1 MPLDKSLKKVMVI
14 GSGPIII
21 GQAAEFDYAG
31 TQACMAL
38 KEEGIQ
44 VVLVNSNPATIMTD
58 PGIADQVYMEPL
70 TPTFIKKIIRKE
82 KPDGLLPTLGGQI
95 GLNLAVELAEEGFLE
110 AEGVRLLGTQV
121 EAIQKAEDRDLFNQ
135 MLEMINEPV
144 AESRV
149 VGTLEDALDFSEIIG
164 YPLIVRPAYTMG
176 GTGGGIASNK
186 NELREIARIGLKSS
200 RVHQILVERCVSGWK
215 EIEFEVMRDA
225 NNTCITVCSMENVDP
240 VGVHTG
246 DSIVA
251 APSQTLANREYQMLR
266 TASLNII
273 RALGVEGGCNV
284 QFALD
289 PDSMNYVVIEVN
301 PRVSRSS
308 ALASKATGYPIARIA
323 SKIAVG
329 LHLDEIQN
337 PITGMGHAAFE
348 PALDYVVLKIPRW
361 PFDKFALADR
371 QLGTQ
376 MKATG
381 EVMAL
386 DRSFEGALMKG
397 IRSLELNRTS
407 MVLNELDSMTD
418 DDLLER
424 ISARDDERIF
434 YIATALAR
442 GIKSET
448 IHRLTGMDQFFLAKI
463 KNITDIENQLKEES
477 LETISDDLL
486 RTAKGMNLADC
497 HIALM
502 LKTTESNLRRYRKEK
517 NLLPAYHMVDTC
529 AGEFPAVTPYFY
541 SSYEGKNEALP
552 TERRKILILGSG
564 PIRIG
569 QGVEFDYCTVHSLW
583 ALREMGIESIVINNN
598 PETVSTDFNTSDRL
612 YFEPLTTEDVLNV
625 IDLENPE
632 GVIVQFGG
640 QTAINLASSLHEAGV
655 KIVGTSVESID
666 AAEDRDKFN
675 QLVQKLGIPMPYGK
689 TARTE
694 EEALLCASDIGFPL
708 VIRPSYVLGGR
719 NMEILYSVEELEEY
733 MTNAAL
739 VSPKH
744 PVLLDQYLQGM
755 EVEVDAISDGEQ
767 ILVPGIM
774 EHIERAGVHSGDSIA
789 VTPTLHL
796 NRHMQETVMD
806 YTLRLAKALQI
817 KGLINLQFVIR
828 HNRVYLLEVNPRS
841 SRTIPFLSK
850 VTRIPMVNIATRAA
864 LGITL
869 REQGIRG
876 GLVPAQPFYAVKAPV
891 FSFSKLIQVDTS
903 LGPEMKSTGESI
915 GMDEDYTK
923 ALYKALTASGLD
935 VPADGN
941 LLVTIADKD
950 KDEAIPVIRELWEI
964 GFSIYATAG
973 TALALKQAGI
983 QVREVGKIGDP
994 SPNLLNLIQE
1004 EKIHMVINTPAKG
1017 KQPKRDGF
1025 RIRRA
1030 AVESSVPCIT
1040 SMDTARAVLEVLKTI
1055 SFKVTGL
1062 ED

>member
-1 MPLDKSLKKVMVI
+1 MPLNQQLKKVMVI

-31 TQACMAL
+31 TQACLAL
-38 KEEGIQ
+38 KEEGIH

-58 PGIADQVYMEPL
+58 PGIADTVYMEPL
-70 TPTFIKKIIRKE
+70 TPAFIKKIIRKE
-82 KPDGLLPTLGGQI
+82 KPDGLLPTLGGQV

-110 AEGVRLLGTQV
+110 AEGVTLLGTPV
-121 EAIQKAEDRDLFNQ
+121 EAIQRAEDRELFNQ
-135 MLEMINEPV
+135 MLESIGEPI

-149 VGTLEDALDFSEIIG
+149 VDQVTEALAFATVIG
-164 YPLIVRPAYTMG
+164 YPVIVRPAYTMG
-176 GTGGGIASNK
+176 GTGGGIAENET
-186 NELREIARIGLKSS
+186 ELREIARIGLKSS
-200 RVHQILVERCVSGWK
+200 RVNQILVERCVSGWK

-251 APSQTLANREYQMLR
+251 APSQTLANQEYQMLR
-266 TASLNII
+266 TASLKII

-284 QFALD
+284 QYALD
-289 PDSMNYVVIEVN
+289 PESMNYVVIEVN

-329 LHLDEIQN
+329 LHLDEIPN

-371 QLGTQ
+371 KLGTQ

-397 IRSLELNRTS
+397 IRSLELNRNS
-407 MVLNELDSMTD
+407 LVLRELADLTD
-418 DDLLER
+418 EALLER
-424 ISARDDERIF
+424 IGARDDERIF
-434 YIATALAR
+434 YIATALYR
-442 GIKSET
+442 GMDMMT
-448 IHRLTGMDQFFLAKI
+448 IHRLTGMDPFFLTKI
-463 KNITDIENQLKEES
+463 NHLALLEKRLEQETLQTLSES
-477 LETISDDLL
+477 LL
-486 RTAKGMNLADC
+486 REAKAMNLGDE
-497 HIALM
+497 HIATLVGTDEM
-502 LKTTESNLRRYRKEK
+502 SLRQYRKERGVT
-517 NLLPAYHMVDTC
+517 PAYHMVDTC

-541 SSYEGKNEALP
+541 ASYEGTNEAEP
-552 TERRKILILGSG
+552 TSRRKVLILGSG

-612 YFEPLTTEDVLNV
+612 YFDPLTTEDVMNV
-625 IDLENPE
+625 IDLEKPE

-640 QTAINLASSLHEAGV
+640 QTAINLAESLEKAGV
-655 KIVGTSVESID
+655 TILGTSVADID

-675 QLVQKLGIPMPYGK
+675 QLVQSLGIPMPFGK
-689 TARTE
+689 TARS
-694 EEALLCASDIGFPL
+694 EAEAVACAGEIGFPL

-719 NMEILYSVEELEEY
+719 NMEILYSMEELEEY

-739 VSPKH
+739 VSPRH

-755 EVEVDAISDGEQ
+755 EVEVDAVSDGEA

-789 VTPTLHL
+789 VIPPLHL

-806 YTLRLAKALQI
+806 YTLRLAKALKI
-817 KGLINLQFVIR
+817 KGMINLQFVIR
-828 HNRVYLLEVNPRS
+828 YNRVYLLEVNPRS
-841 SRTIPFLSK
+841 SRTVPFLSK
-850 VTRIPMVNIATRAA
+850 VTGVPLIKLATQAA
-864 LGITL
+864 MGMSL
-869 REQGIRG
+869 REQGVRP
-876 GLVPAQPFYAVKAPV
+876 GLMPPPEGYAVKAPV
-891 FSFSKLIQVDTS
+891 FSFSKLIEVDTS

-915 GMDEDYTK
+915 GLDEFYPK
-923 ALYKALTASGLD
+923 ALYKALTASGLE
-935 VPADGN
+935 VPADGSI
-941 LLVTIADKD
+941 LVTVADKD
-950 KDEAIPVIRELWEI
+950 KDEAIPIIRELWEI
-964 GFSIYATAG
+964 GFSLYATSG
-973 TALALKQAGI
+973 TAQALRRGGI
-983 QVREVGKIGDP
+983 EVREVRKLDEP
-994 SPNLLNLIQE
+994 VPNLLNLIQE
-1004 EKIHMVINTPAKG
+1004 EKIHLVINTPAKG

-1025 RIRRA
+1025 KIRRA
-1030 AVESSVPCIT
+1030 AVESGVPCVT
-1040 SMDTARAVLEVLKTI
+1040 SMDTARAVLEVLKSI

-1062 ED
+1062 S